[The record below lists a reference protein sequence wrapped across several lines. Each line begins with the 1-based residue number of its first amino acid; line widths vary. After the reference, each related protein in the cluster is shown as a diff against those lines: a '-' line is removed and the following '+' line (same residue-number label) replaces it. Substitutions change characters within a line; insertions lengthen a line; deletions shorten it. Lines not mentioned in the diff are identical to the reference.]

1 MTEAHHV
8 QLQNAL
14 GVLNVVYETLDQAA
28 DDEREAVFNLPE
40 SMEFSEKAEKMEEYV
55 DALEEA
61 ADAVQDAI
69 SSLESAVIDVESVI
83 RQEQF
88 LSTL

>member
-1 MTEAHHV
+1 MTEAHHT

-14 GVLNVVYETLDQAA
+14 GVLNVAYETLYQAA

-40 SMEFSEKAEKMEEYV
+40 SMEFSERAEKMAEYV

-61 ADAVQDAI
+61 TDAI
-69 SSLESAVIDVESVI
+69 QKEN
-83 RQEQF
+83 
-88 LSTL
+88 